1 MRTKL
6 TIVSLFGA
14 GVLLLAVL
22 SAISAPRAQ
31 IAYAQTGDPTITIVF
46 SSFVNDGTRD
56 GQMKQGD
63 QLFAQYTF
71 GNIQSVTCEADLS
84 FINFGNQHACFHR
97 SEVYPRNADTT
108 NPANRVEQCEG
119 SDFGHDRSFSP
130 RTGNSRVIDF
140 SQNQVSPDCPVGE
153 YTLKVILMGS
163 TGDDNPDTTAPFL
176 KPVAATNTKD
186 FRVVAGS
193 ATATPT
199 NTRQPQPPPAHTPT
213 PTPTLDPNLPTLTP
227 TATPTPT
234 LDPNLP
240 TLTPTATSTRDPNLP
255 TLTPTATS
263 TRDPNLPTL
272 TPTATSTRDPNLPT
286 LTPTATSTRDPNLPT
301 LTPTATSTRDPN
313 LPTLTPTATSTRD
326 PNLPTL
332 TPTATPT
339 RDPNLPTLTPTA
351 TSTRD
356 PNLPTLTPT
365 ATSTRD
371 LNLPT
376 LTPTATATRDLNLP
390 TLTPTATSTRDLNL
404 PTLTP
409 TATPT
414 VTSTR
419 DPQLPTPTPTPTATA
434 TRDPNLP
441 TLTPTATSTRD
452 PNLPTLTPTAT
463 LTVDGDGGKGNG
475 GQGNGGQGNGGQGS
489 GNQGNNQV
497 KSYVGDFMPQ
507 SSQQQSQRPIAIT
520 LPAELNVRNG
530 PALECD
536 IVATVPAGTRAF
548 IIGLDPDDD
557 WYQVEIEGI
566 VGQAWI
572 YQDLT
577 TLVGSLAGVKRYTAL
592 EIAQITGIPA
602 TATDGSVPLAITVP
616 ITMNV
621 RIGPGLTYD
630 VVRVVPKGTQGRI
643 FGIDP
648 DNDWFQI
655 ELEGLDTLVWVYQD
669 LTTVVGSLAGVKR
682 VTEEELALL
691 PAAITQPA
699 LLNARAGPG
708 LTYDILTTIPQGTWT
723 KITAIDTQGDWY
735 RVELDDL
742 DQPVW
747 IYRDFTKVAGGS
759 LEGLIQITVKDPPP
773 STVEQLTGSITV
785 DLALPQAGRVDLEV
799 SWLDAIACAQL
810 YSLYHRAST
819 HTTVYISLNHA
830 ATASTPNAKSLSFS
844 TLTGSSFISAWC
856 GTNAAGREVAEVEID
871 PGVAGTYSS
880 TTTSGGLAAVP
891 PRSTDNPH

>member
-1 MRTKL
+1 MRIKL
-6 TIVSLFGA
+6 TIVSLVGTGA
-14 GVLLLAVL
+14 LLLAAL
-22 SAISAPRAQ
+22 AAISAPRAQ

-46 SSFVNDGTRD
+46 SSLVNDGSGD
-56 GQMKQGD
+56 GRMEQGG

-84 FINFGNQHACFHR
+84 FIDFGNQRACFHR
-97 SEVYPRNADTT
+97 SEVYPRTADTN

-119 SDFGHDRSFSP
+119 SDLGHDRSFSP
-130 RTGNSRVIDF
+130 RTGNSRVIDYG
-140 SQNQVSPDCPVGE
+140 QNQVSPDCPPGE

-163 TGDDNPDTTAPFL
+163 TGDDDPDTPAPFL
-176 KPVAATNTKD
+176 KPVAETNTKD
-186 FRVVAGS
+186 FRVEAGS
-193 ATATPT
+193 ATTTPTYTPRPQPPPAHTPTPTPT

-213 PTPTLDPNLPTLTP
+213 PTPTNTRQPQPPPAHTPTPTPTYTPQPQPPPAHTPTPTPTRDSNLPTLTP
-227 TATPTPT
+227 TATATP
-234 LDPNLP
+234 
-240 TLTPTATSTRDPNLP
+240 TSTRDPNLP
-255 TLTPTATS
+255 TLTPTAT
-263 TRDPNLPTL
+263 
-272 TPTATSTRDPNLPT
+272 A
-286 LTPTATSTRDPNLPT
+286 
-301 LTPTATSTRDPN
+301 
-313 LPTLTPTATSTRD
+313 TRD

-351 TSTRD
+351 TPTVTATRD
-356 PNLPTLTPT
+356 PNLPTL
-365 ATSTRD
+365 
-371 LNLPT
+371 
-376 LTPTATATRDLNLP
+376 
-390 TLTPTATSTRDLNL
+390 
-404 PTLTP
+404 
-409 TATPT
+409 
-414 VTSTR
+414 
-419 DPQLPTPTPTPTATA
+419 TPTATA

-441 TLTPTATSTRD
+441 TLTPTATATRD

-463 LTVDGDGGKGNG
+463 PTVTATRDPNLPTLTPTATPTVDGNG
-475 GQGNGGQGNGGQGS
+475 GQGNGGQGNGGQGNGGQGNGGQGN

-497 KSYVGDFMPQ
+497 KSFVGDFMPQ

-577 TLVGSLAGVKRYTAL
+577 TLLGSLAGVKRYTAL

-621 RIGPGLTYD
+621 RTGPGLDYD

-708 LTYDILTTIPQGTWT
+708 LTYDILTTIPQGTWA

-735 RVELDDL
+735 QVELDDL
-742 DQPVW
+742 DQPAW

-759 LEGLIQITVKDPPP
+759 LTGLIQITVKDPPSP
-773 STVEQLTGSITV
+773 TVEQLTSSITV
-785 DLALPQAGRVDLEV
+785 DLSLPQAGRVDLEV
-799 SWLDAIACAQL
+799 SWLDAIACTQL
-810 YSLYHRAST
+810 YNLYHRAST
-819 HTTVYISLNHA
+819 DTTVYISLNHA
-830 ATASTPNAKSLSFS
+830 ATASTANARSLSFS

-856 GTNAAGREVAEVEID
+856 GTNAAGRAVAEVEID

-880 TTTSGGLAAVP
+880 TTTSGGLAVVP

>member
-1 MRTKL
+1 MRIKL
-6 TIVSLFGA
+6 TIVSLVGV
-14 GVLLLAVL
+14 GVLLLAAL
-22 SAISAPRAQ
+22 AAISAPRAQ
-31 IAYAQTGDPTITIVF
+31 IAYAQTVDPTITIVF
-46 SSFVNDGTRD
+46 SSLVNDGSGD
-56 GQMKQGD
+56 GQMDLGG
-63 QLFAQYTF
+63 QLFARYTF
-71 GNIQSVTCEADLS
+71 GNLQTRELICERDRHFNGENHHTS
-84 FINFGNQHACFHR
+84 FLDPCYRR
-97 SEVYPRNADTT
+97 SEVFRRDSPTT
-108 NPANRVEQCEG
+108 RVTACERGLGAN
-119 SDFGHDRSFSP
+119 RSFS
-130 RTGNSRVIDF
+130 RGSGNSKVSPY
-140 SQNQVSPDCPVGE
+140 SQNRISPDCPAGE
-153 YTLKVILMGS
+153 YTLKVYLLSSEVIDGIQDAKQWS
-163 TGDDNPDTTAPFL
+163 
-176 KPVAATNTKD
+176 NTKN
-186 FRVVAGS
+186 FRVLAGP
-193 ATATPT
+193 TLTPT
-199 NTRQPQPPPAHTPT
+199 NTRQPLPPPHTPT
-213 PTPTLDPNLPTLTP
+213 PTPTPTPTLDPNRPTPTPTNTRQPPPPPPHTPTPTATATPTATRDPNLPTLTPTATATRDPNLPTLTPTATATRDPNLPTLTP
-227 TATPTPT
+227 TATPTVT
-234 LDPNLP
+234 STRDPNLP
-240 TLTPTATSTRDPNLP
+240 TLTPTATPTVTSTRDPNLP

-263 TRDPNLPTL
+263 TRDPL
-272 TPTATSTRDPNLPT
+272 
-286 LTPTATSTRDPNLPT
+286 
-301 LTPTATSTRDPN
+301 
-313 LPTLTPTATSTRD
+313 
-326 PNLPTL
+326 LPTL

-339 RDPNLPTLTPTA
+339 A

-356 PNLPTLTPT
+356 PL
-365 ATSTRD
+365 
-371 LNLPT
+371 
-376 LTPTATATRDLNLP
+376 
-390 TLTPTATSTRDLNL
+390 L

-414 VTSTR
+414 V
-419 DPQLPTPTPTPTATA
+419 D
-434 TRDPNLP
+434 
-441 TLTPTATSTRD
+441 
-452 PNLPTLTPTAT
+452 
-463 LTVDGDGGKGNG
+463 GNG
-475 GQGNGGQGNGGQGS
+475 GQGNGGQGNGGQGNGGQ
-489 GNQGNNQV
+489 GNGGQGNGGQGNGGQGNGGQGNGGQGNNQV

-520 LPAELNVRNG
+520 LPAEMNVRNG

-621 RIGPGLTYD
+621 RTGPGLTYD

-708 LTYDILTTIPQGTWT
+708 LAYDILTTIPQGTWA
-723 KITAIDTQGDWY
+723 KITGINTQGDWY

-742 DQPVW
+742 DQPAW

-759 LEGLIQITVKDPPP
+759 LTGLIQITVKDLP
-773 STVEQLTGSITV
+773 SPTVEQLTSSITV
-785 DLALPQAGRVDLEV
+785 DLSLPQAGGANLEV
-799 SWLDAIACAQL
+799 SWLDAIACTQL
-810 YSLYHRAST
+810 YNLYHRAST
-819 HTTVYISLNHA
+819 GTTLYISLDQA
-830 ATASTPNAKSLSFS
+830 ATASTANSKSLSFT

-871 PGVAGTYSS
+871 PVVAGTYSS
-880 TTTSGGLAAVP
+880 AAPAGGGLAAVP
-891 PRSTDNPH
+891 PRSTDSPH

>member
-1 MRTKL
+1 MRIKL
-6 TIVSLFGA
+6 TIVSLVGTGA
-14 GVLLLAVL
+14 LLLAAL
-22 SAISAPRAQ
+22 AAISAPRAQ

-46 SSFVNDGTRD
+46 SSLVNDGSGD
-56 GQMKQGD
+56 GRMEQGG

-84 FINFGNQHACFHR
+84 FIDFGNLRACFHR
-97 SEVYPRNADTT
+97 SEVYPRNADT
-108 NPANRVEQCEG
+108 NDPANRVEQCEG
-119 SDFGHDRSFSP
+119 SDLGHDRSFSP
-130 RTGNSRVIDF
+130 RTGNSRVIDYG
-140 SQNQVSPDCPVGE
+140 QNQVSPDCPVGE

-163 TGDDNPDTTAPFL
+163 TGDDDPDTPAEFV
-176 KPVAATNTKD
+176 KPVATTNTKD
-186 FRVVAGS
+186 FRVEAGS
-193 ATATPT
+193 ATTTPTFTPRPQPPPAHTPTPTPTPTLDPNRPTPTPT

-213 PTPTLDPNLPTLTP
+213 PTPT
-227 TATPTPT
+227 
-234 LDPNLP
+234 
-240 TLTPTATSTRDPNLP
+240 RDPNLP
-255 TLTPTATS
+255 TL
-263 TRDPNLPTL
+263 
-272 TPTATSTRDPNLPT
+272 
-286 LTPTATSTRDPNLPT
+286 
-301 LTPTATSTRDPN
+301 
-313 LPTLTPTATSTRD
+313 
-326 PNLPTL
+326 
-332 TPTATPT
+332 
-339 RDPNLPTLTPTA
+339 
-351 TSTRD
+351 
-356 PNLPTLTPT
+356 
-365 ATSTRD
+365 
-371 LNLPT
+371 
-376 LTPTATATRDLNLP
+376 
-390 TLTPTATSTRDLNL
+390 
-404 PTLTP
+404 
-409 TATPT
+409 
-414 VTSTR
+414 
-419 DPQLPTPTPTPTATA
+419 TPTATA

-441 TLTPTATSTRD
+441 TLTPTATATRDPNLPTLTPTATPTVTSTRD

-463 LTVDGDGGKGNG
+463 PTVTSTRDPLLPTLTPTATATRDPLLPTLTPTATPTATSTRDPLLPTLTLTATSTVDGNG
-475 GQGNGGQGNGGQGS
+475 GQGNGGQGNGGQGNGGQ
-489 GNQGNNQV
+489 GNGGQGNGGQGNGGQGNGGQGNGGQGNGGQGNGGQGNGGQGNGGQGNGGQGNGGQGNGGQGNNQV
-497 KSYVGDFMPQ
+497 KSFVGDFMPQ

-621 RIGPGLTYD
+621 RTGPGLTYA

-669 LTTVVGSLAGVKR
+669 LTTVVGSLAGVKW

-708 LTYDILTTIPQGTWT
+708 LTYDILTTIPQGTWA
-723 KITAIDTQGDWY
+723 KITAVDTQGDWY
-735 RVELDDL
+735 QVELDDL
-742 DQPVW
+742 DQPAW

-759 LEGLIQITVKDPPP
+759 LTGLIQITVKDPPSP
-773 STVEQLTGSITV
+773 TVEQLTSSITV
-785 DLALPQAGRVDLEV
+785 DLSLPQAGGVDLEV
-799 SWLDAIACAQL
+799 SWLDAIACTQL
-810 YSLYHRAST
+810 YNLYHRAST
-819 HTTVYISLNHA
+819 GTTLYISLDQA
-830 ATASTPNAKSLSFS
+830 ATASTTNSRSLSFT
-844 TLTGSSFISAWC
+844 TLSGSSFISAWC

-880 TTTSGGLAAVP
+880 TTTSGRLAAAR
-891 PRSTDNPH
+891 PRTDDAPH

>member
-1 MRTKL
+1 MRIKL
-6 TIVSLFGA
+6 TIVSLVGTGA
-14 GVLLLAVL
+14 LLLAVL

-31 IAYAQTGDPTITIVF
+31 IAYAQNDDPTITIVF
-46 SSFVNDGTRD
+46 SSLVNDGTGD
-56 GQMKQGD
+56 GRMVQGD
-63 QLFAQYTF
+63 QLFARYTF

-84 FINFGNQHACFHR
+84 FIDFGNQRACFHR

-108 NPANRVEQCEG
+108 NPANRVEKCEG
-119 SDFGHDRSFSP
+119 SDFGSDRSFSP

-163 TGDDNPDTTAPFL
+163 TGDDDPNTPAPFL
-176 KPVAATNTKD
+176 KPVATTNTKD

-213 PTPTLDPNLPTLTP
+213 PTPTPDPNLPTLTP
-227 TATPTPT
+227 TPTNTRQPQPPPAHTPTP
-234 LDPNLP
+234 
-240 TLTPTATSTRDPNLP
+240 
-255 TLTPTATS
+255 
-263 TRDPNLPTL
+263 
-272 TPTATSTRDPNLPT
+272 
-286 LTPTATSTRDPNLPT
+286 
-301 LTPTATSTRDPN
+301 
-313 LPTLTPTATSTRD
+313 
-326 PNLPTL
+326 
-332 TPTATPT
+332 TPT
-339 RDPNLPTLTPTA
+339 RDPNLPTLTPTPTNTRQPQPPPA
-351 TSTRD
+351 HTPTPTPTRD
-356 PNLPTLTPT
+356 PNLPTL
-365 ATSTRD
+365 
-371 LNLPT
+371 
-376 LTPTATATRDLNLP
+376 
-390 TLTPTATSTRDLNL
+390 
-404 PTLTP
+404 
-409 TATPT
+409 
-414 VTSTR
+414 
-419 DPQLPTPTPTPTATA
+419 TPTATA

-463 LTVDGDGGKGNG
+463 STVTSTRDPQLPTLTPTATATRDPNLPTLTPTATATRDPNLPTLTPTATPTVTSTRDPQLPTLTPTATATRDPNLPTLTPTATATRDPNLPTLTPTATPTVDGNGGQGNAGKGNG
-475 GQGNGGQGNGGQGS
+475 GQGNGGQGNG
-489 GNQGNNQV
+489 NQGNNQV
-497 KSYVGDFMPQ
+497 KSFVGDFMPQ

-621 RIGPGLTYD
+621 RTGPGLDYD

-708 LTYDILTTIPQGTWT
+708 LTYDILTTIPQGTWA

-759 LEGLIQITVKDPPP
+759 LTGLIQITVKDPPSP
-773 STVEQLTGSITV
+773 TVAQLTGSITV
-785 DLALPQAGRVDLEV
+785 DLSLPQAGRVDLEV

-819 HTTVYISLNHA
+819 DTTVYISLNHA
-830 ATASTPNAKSLSFS
+830 ATAATANAKSLSFS

-880 TTTSGGLAAVP
+880 TTTSGALAAVP